1 MTTIAAAQAPGT
13 GPRRPAHSRFA
24 DLRLRTKV
32 LALVSLAVVTTG
44 VIGVV
49 AQQGLSRIESGNEA
63 VLDREARPALK
74 IADARTEFAQ
84 ARRFMLQLLLQDG
97 AAGAR
102 QAQAGLEDSRAQTAK
117 ILDDYAG
124 LDLPAQERAVLET
137 QVRPNFSAAMATWDG
152 KLKDWALRG
161 NLGLAD
167 LHDMTAILDGGFAT
181 HADAVSSGLDTLIA
195 QANRR
200 IDAQVG
206 RQRADAHRAEALT
219 WTVVLLAGV
228 LLALFGWWIAALV
241 SRPVGQ
247 VRDAL
252 NALALGDLTSR
263 AGVDTEDEIGQMARS
278 LDQAQTALRAAMSDI
293 GHSSTT
299 LAAGA
304 EELSAI
310 SAQVAA
316 NSEATSAQSS
326 TLAEVAGHVSRNVQT
341 VATGTQQMT
350 AAIGEIS
357 QNSTQAVRVAAN
369 AVSEAAAASQTVGR
383 LGESSQQIG
392 NVVKVITKIAEQT
405 NLLALNATI
414 EAARAGA
421 AGKGFAVVAEEVKQL
436 AQETARATDDIS
448 RRVEAIQSDTEDAVG
463 AIARISQT
471 IEEVNSFQTTIA
483 AAVEQQTVTTSEMA
497 LGVQEAARGS
507 SEIASNIESVAESAR
522 SSTKGIEQ
530 AQKTTTELAHL
541 SANLHELVARF
552 QV

>member
-1 MTTIAAAQAPGT
+1 MTTTAAAQAPGI
-13 GPRRPAHSRFA
+13 GPRRPARSRFA
-24 DLRLRTKV
+24 DLRMRTEV

-49 AQQGLSRIESGNEA
+49 AQQSLSRIQSGSEA
-63 VLDREARPALK
+63 VLDRQARSALE
-74 IADARTEFAQ
+74 IADARTEFAR
-84 ARRFMLQLLLQDG
+84 ARRLMLQLLLQDD
-97 AAGAR
+97 AASVQRAE
-102 QAQAGLEDSRAQTAK
+102 AGLEDARAQTAK
-117 ILDDYAG
+117 ILDSYARR
-124 LDLPAQERAVLET
+124 DLPAEERAVLET
-137 QVRPNFSAAMATWDG
+137 QVRPNFDAAMATWDG
-152 KLKDWALRG
+152 RLKDWALRG
-161 NLGLAD
+161 NLGLTE
-167 LHDMTAILDGGFAT
+167 LHDMSAILGGAFET
-181 HADAVSSGLDTLIA
+181 RADAVSNGLDTLIA

-200 IDAQVG
+200 IDAEVA

-228 LLALFGWWIAALV
+228 ALALFGWWIAAQV

-252 NALALGDLTSR
+252 NALALGDLTAS
-263 AGVDTEDEIGQMARS
+263 AGVDTEDEIGEMARS
-278 LDQAQTALRAAMSDI
+278 LDQAQTAVRAAMANI
-293 GHSSTT
+293 GASSTT

-341 VATGTQQMT
+341 VASGTEQMT
-350 AAIGEIS
+350 AAIREIS

-369 AVSEAAAASQTVGR
+369 AVTEATAASQTVGR

-392 NVVKVITKIAEQT
+392 NVVKVITQIAEQT

-414 EAARAGA
+414 EAARAGV

-448 RRVEAIQSDTEDAVG
+448 RRVEAIQSDTEDAVA

-483 AAVEQQTVTTSEMA
+483 AAVEQQTATTSEMA
-497 LGVQEAARGS
+497 RSVQEAARGS
-507 SEIASNIESVAESAR
+507 SEIASKIESVAESAR
-522 SSTKGIEQ
+522 SSTQGIEQ
-530 AQKTTTELAHL
+530 AQLTTAELAHL